1 MCKDWRIGK
10 AWSRL
15 LDPDPVLWR
24 LFCLFVDAC
33 RDSSVS
39 LESLCFF
46 FLFLLELL
54 LLLLEVERDTLIGL
68 ELPVVVPNIK
78 QRSGIGVLTRCAG

>member
-10 AWSRL
+10 AWPRL
-15 LDPDPVLWR
+15 INPDPVLWF

-39 LESLCFF
+39 LESLRFF
-46 FLFLLELL
+46 FLFIVELL

-68 ELPVVVPNIK
+68 ELPGVVPNLK
-78 QRSGIGVLTRCAG
+78 QKAGIGVLTRCAG